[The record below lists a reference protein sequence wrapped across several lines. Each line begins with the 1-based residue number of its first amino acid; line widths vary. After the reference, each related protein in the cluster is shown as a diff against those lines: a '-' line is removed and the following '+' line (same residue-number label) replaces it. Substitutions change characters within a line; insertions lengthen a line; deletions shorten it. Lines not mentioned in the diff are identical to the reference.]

1 MKTIVFVCTG
11 NTCRSPM
18 AEGIFRVLAEKYD
31 LTDMTCT
38 SCGTCAYTGLP
49 ANPYAVSA
57 ASAYGADISTHR
69 SRALTQYLLEE
80 GDLFVCMTQHHAL
93 QLLRFLPS
101 EKVCVLGDGIPDP
114 YGGDA
119 EDYRECAAEIYT
131 AMDAWIQSAF
141 PQDKGEQQ

>member
-18 AEGIFRVLAEKYD
+18 AEGIFRVLAEKYG
-31 LTDMTCT
+31 LTDVTCT

-93 QLLRFLPS
+93 QLLRFLPCCFLPIHNPPDHEHAVRS
-101 EKVCVLGDGIPDP
+101 RMQRFPVCWFHNSRLPQRLTFQRKVPRRHL
-114 YGGDA
+114 
-119 EDYRECAAEIYT
+119 R
-131 AMDAWIQSAF
+131 
-141 PQDKGEQQ
+141 

>member
-18 AEGIFRVLAEKYD
+18 AEGIFRVLAEKYGLAD
-31 LTDMTCT
+31 VTCS

-57 ASAYGADISTHR
+57 AAAYGADISRHR
-69 SRALTQYLLEE
+69 SRALTEYLLAE
-80 GDLFVCMTQHHAL
+80 GDLYVCMTKPHAMQL
-93 QLLRFLPS
+93 QRFLPP
-101 EKVCVLGDGIPDP
+101 EKVCVLGDGIADP

-119 EDYRECAAEIYT
+119 EEYRECAAQIY
-131 AMDAWIQSAF
+131 AALDAWIQTF
-141 PQDKGEQQ
+141 QTDKGEET